1 MENSNEAYEYNL
13 KLYNESIRKDL
24 DLTLSSTIPT
34 QKNLMK
40 TVLWLNSSVIGL
52 CLAALSKN
60 IGVIY
65 ISMPFAFSFFGIMT
79 ILYSLKDGRIKTLG
93 TPSIKS
99 IENIKPDQYEKING
113 LITMNESFEKAL
125 NKNIELIQIRAKKI
139 AFATNMT
146 ILSISTIFIVGVI
159 YVNVHLMKGG

>member
-13 KLYNESIRKDL
+13 KLYNESVRKDL
-24 DLTLSSTIPT
+24 DITLSSTIPT

-52 CLAALSKN
+52 CLAAISKD
-60 IGVIY
+60 IGIIY
-65 ISMPFAFSFFGIMT
+65 ISMPFAFSFVGIMT
-79 ILYSLKDGRIKTLG
+79 ILYSLKDGRTKTLG
-93 TPSIKS
+93 TPPIKS
-99 IENIKPDQYEKING
+99 IENINSNKYEKING

-125 NKNIELIQIRAKKI
+125 NSNIELIEKRAKKI

-146 ILSISTIFIVGVI
+146 ILSISTIFIVGVL
-159 YVNVHLMKGG
+159 YVNIHLMKGG